1 MERKIIRKARN
12 FERDKLE
19 QSLISRRIFFRP
31 PLFTCLLEFQML
43 LQIFSRFLCLV
54 VRYNLVVD
62 LGKRL
67 REDDIFV
74 RVLKFGVK
82 YCFGLSKES
91 MYHGVKTV
99 EKFCELTLYK
109 YK

>member
-74 RVLKFGVK
+74 RVLKFEVK

-91 MYHGVKTV
+91 MYHGVKIV